1 MEHCGTVELRTERLL
16 LRPFRESDAQAM
28 YHGWTSDARVAE
40 YTSWNAHTSPEE
52 TKAFLRFL
60 LGQDPLRA
68 YNWILELDGSPIGT
82 VNVCYADDAL
92 GIAGIAY
99 ALSHDH
105 WGKGY
110 VTEAVKAVIAFLFD
124 TVGYRKIIAG
134 CDVRNIGSQKV
145 MEKVGMRREACL
157 RQQILRKDGT
167 FGDDLQYGL
176 FREEFLP

>member
-1 MEHCGTVELRTERLL
+1 MKHCGTVERRTERL
-16 LRPFRESDAQAM
+16 LRPFRE
-28 YHGWTSDARVAE
+28 GV
-40 YTSWNAHTSPEE
+40 
-52 TKAFLRFL
+52 
-60 LGQDPLRA
+60 
-68 YNWILELDGSPIGT
+68 
-82 VNVCYADDAL
+82 
-92 GIAGIAY
+92 

-105 WGKGY
+105 WGKGF

-134 CDVRNIGSQKV
+134 CDARNIGSQKV

-176 FREEFLP
+176 FREEFQP